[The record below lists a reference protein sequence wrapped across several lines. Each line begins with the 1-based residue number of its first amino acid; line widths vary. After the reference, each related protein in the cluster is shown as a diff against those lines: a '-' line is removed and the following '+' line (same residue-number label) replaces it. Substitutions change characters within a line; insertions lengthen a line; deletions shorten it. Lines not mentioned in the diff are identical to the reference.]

1 MNTLAKISIGASL
14 AFLAACSGKGNAE
27 ARINSVDTDE
37 TDIPGT
43 ETDDSSE
50 SSSVK
55 AACLHTSGIIC
66 VEFDNVSTS
75 MLEDCNADNDGSI
88 VSSCPS
94 GGEKCG
100 SPSIEIEGTKISY
113 TLYAYEISCEEAL
126 TIE

>member
-1 MNTLAKISIGASL
+1 MNTLAKISIGASI
-14 AFLAACSGKGNAE
+14 AFLAACSGKGNADS
-27 ARINSVDTDE
+27 RINTVDTDE
-37 TDIPGT
+37 TDIPGA

-66 VEFDNVSTS
+66 VEFDSEASS

-94 GGEKCG
+94 GGEKCA

-113 TLYAYEISCEEAL
+113 TLYAYKISCEEAL